1 MGLLKNF
8 SGDTGTHEE
17 SPHLKHSLDPSC
29 TKLCRI
35 FSSLPLSY
43 ASNADNYILIQKVAE
58 DTIVLLLSPIKMQS
72 VLLHIRQICLV
83 FHSTL
88 LFHPW
93 LPADISTTPGKN

>member
-1 MGLLKNF
+1 LIPPAQNYAGFSPQKN
-8 SGDTGTHEE
+8 
-17 SPHLKHSLDPSC
+17 P
-29 TKLCRI
+29 
-35 FSSLPLSY
+35 